1 MSSSLGYSLFDS
13 TIPLKDIIK
22 NKHKSKKI
30 KDTTKKSNI
39 EAKLDDDVDDI
50 TGDFSSEINFPK
62 MEAIQQATQ
71 PPLTN
76 NHKPQTIEQI
86 TIQQPSKMDNKDSPY
101 KGATTNNWH
110 KNDYQKFIPQLSTT
124 NQSSNSEDLSK
135 KINYMIHLLEEQ
147 QDIKQSSLTEELVLY
162 CFLGIFIIFLVDS
175 FARVGRYVR

>member
-22 NKHKSKKI
+22 NKHKSKKM
-30 KDTTKKSNI
+30 KDITKKSNI
-39 EAKLDDDVDDI
+39 EAKLDDDLDEI

-62 MEAIQQATQ
+62 MEAIQQSA
-71 PPLTN
+71 
-76 NHKPQTIEQI
+76 
-86 TIQQPSKMDNKDSPY
+86 QPSLTTNYKQETIKQPTTIDNKDSPY
-101 KGATTNNWH
+101 KGATTNTWH
-110 KNDYQKFIPQLSTT
+110 KNDYQKFIPKLSTSI
-124 NQSSNSEDLSK
+124 QSTSSEDLSK